1 MKPPINV
8 TPAQSVA
15 HLYPEVWSRVNRLHI
30 RKILCE
36 FAHELIIH
44 PQLQYTSDGWE
55 YYILRADQPDVTY
68 HFRAKIL
75 SLDHWYID
83 TNSIAKYVG
92 EESAPLESLS
102 FIIEFRETMGLS
114 DTVIPV
120 YLEEINSTLCGSA
133 YMHVYNKISAADLAV
148 SDYQVIEQAM
158 MAGHPCF
165 VANNGRIGF
174 DAGEYR
180 QYAPEAAD
188 AFALIWLAAHVSR
201 SGYAGVTDLD
211 YNTLITDEL
220 GPEVLAAF
228 KQTLTDKGLHPD
240 DYFFIPVHPWQW
252 FNKLAIIFA
261 ADIAENQLVY
271 LGYGKDKYL
280 PQQSIRT
287 FYNVTSPHRR
297 YTKTSLSILNMGFMR
312 GLHASFVVTSPPISE
327 WVNGVV
333 EADDYLREKGFVL
346 LQEVAAVGY
355 TNPHYAAIIKD
366 DNSSYNGML
375 SALWRESPVGKLR
388 PGQRLMTMAAL
399 LHVDSFG
406 NALLPALIQAS
417 GLTISAWIERYLD
430 CYLSPLLHCYYYHD
444 MRFMPHGENLIL
456 ILENHMPAGA
466 IMKDIGEE
474 IAVLNEEIP
483 MPDNVKQIYMKVAPE
498 LRILSIFTQAFDCFF
513 RFLSHILVEHADFPE
528 EMFWQLVATC
538 IKNYQQSHPQLQ
550 DKFDRIDLFAAEI
563 TKTCLNR
570 LQIRNNRK
578 MVDLMYNPFKS
589 QQFAGTLKNPMAA
602 YKPQQTPAATLVE
615 EV

>member
-1 MKPPINV
+1 MMKPSINV
-8 TPAQSVA
+8 SAQQAAA
-15 HLYPEVWSRVNRLHI
+15 HLQPATWEKVNRLHL

-44 PQLQYTSDGWE
+44 PQLQYSADGWGYYLLPADVAGIE
-55 YYILRADQPDVTY
+55 YR
-68 HFRAKIL
+68 FRARIL

-83 TNSIAKYVG
+83 TSSIVKYVNN
-92 EESAPLESLS
+92 ESVMPDSVS
-102 FIIEFRETMGLS
+102 FIIEFRETIGISESVM
-114 DTVIPV
+114 PV

-133 YMHVYNKISAADLAV
+133 YMHTYNTLTAKELAV
-148 SDYQVIEQAM
+148 ADYQTIEQAM

-174 DAGEYR
+174 DAGDYR

-188 AFALIWLAAHVSR
+188 PFALIWIAAHHSR
-201 SGYAGVTDLD
+201 SGYAGVTDLS
-211 YNTLITDEL
+211 YAKLIAEEL
-220 GPEVLAAF
+220 GEDTLQQFNQALAE
-228 KQTLTDKGLHPD
+228 LGLD
-240 DYFFIPVHPWQW
+240 TAGYYFIPVHPWQW
-252 FNKLAIIFA
+252 FNKLAHIFA
-261 ADIAENQLVY
+261 ADLTERKLVY
-271 LGYGKDKYL
+271 LGYGADQYQ

-287 FYNVTSPHRR
+287 FYNISSPQRR

-312 GLHASFVVTSPPISE
+312 GLHASFVLTAPPISE
-327 WVNGVV
+327 WVNAIV
-333 EADDYLREKGFVL
+333 ESDGYLRSKGFVL

-355 TNPHYAAIIKD
+355 TNPHYARIIRD

-375 SALWRESPVGKLR
+375 SALWRESPQARLK

-399 LHVDSFG
+399 LHVDSYG
-406 NALLPALIQAS
+406 EALLPELIKAS
-417 GLTISAWIERYLD
+417 GLSARDWLRQYLD

-456 ILENHMPAGA
+456 ILENNIPVGA

-474 IAVLNEEIP
+474 IAVLNKEIP
-483 MPDNVKQIYMKVAPE
+483 MPDNVKQIYMNVAEE

-513 RFLSHILVEHADFPE
+513 RFLSHILVEHAGFPE
-528 EMFWQLVATC
+528 EQFWQLAANC
-538 IKNYQQSHPQLQ
+538 IQEYQQLHPELQ
-550 DKFDRIDLFAAEI
+550 DKFERIDLFSPEI
-563 TKTCLNR
+563 IKTCLNR

-578 MVDLMYNPFKS
+578 MVDHMYNPFKS

-602 YKPQQTPAATLVE
+602 FKPATLLA
-615 EV
+615 

>member
-8 TPAQSVA
+8 SPEQAVA
-15 HLYPEVWSRVNRLHI
+15 HLQPEVWQKVNRLHL

-44 PQLQYTSDGWE
+44 PQLQYSKDGWGYYVLPADIPGVE
-55 YYILRADQPDVTY
+55 YR
-68 HFRAKIL
+68 FRARIL

-83 TNSIAKYVG
+83 TASIEKYVNN
-92 EESAPLESLS
+92 ESVAPESIP
-102 FIIEFRETMGLS
+102 FIIEFRETMGIS
-114 DTVIPV
+114 ETVMPV

-133 YMHVYNKISAADLAV
+133 YMHTYNTFSAKELAI

-174 DAGEYR
+174 DAADYR

-188 AFALIWLAAHVSR
+188 PFALIWVAAHRSR
-201 SGYAGVTDLD
+201 SGYAGITGLD
-211 YNTLITDEL
+211 YEQLIQEEL
-220 GPEVLAAF
+220 GDATLAAF
-228 KQTLTDKGLHPD
+228 NQVLEDMGLD
-240 DYFFIPVHPWQW
+240 ASEYYFIPIHPWQW
-252 FNKLAIIFA
+252 FNKLAHLFA
-261 ADIAENQLVY
+261 GDLTERKLVY
-271 LGYGKDKYL
+271 LGDGQDLYL

-287 FYNVTSPHRR
+287 FYNVSSPHRR

-312 GLHASFVVTSPPISE
+312 GLHASFVLTAPGISE
-327 WVNGVV
+327 WVNAVV
-333 EADDYLREKGFVL
+333 ENDVYLRRKGFVL

-355 TNPHYAAIIKD
+355 TNPHYASIIKD

-375 SALWRESPVGKLR
+375 SALWRESPKNRLK

-399 LHVDSFG
+399 LHVDSYG
-406 NALLPALIQAS
+406 NALLPELIKAS
-417 GLTISAWIERYLD
+417 GLSTSAWLQRYLD

-456 ILENHMPAGA
+456 ILEDHIPVGA

-474 IAVLNEEIP
+474 IAVLNKDIP
-483 MPDNVKQIYMKVAPE
+483 MPDNVKQIYMNVAEE
-498 LRILSIFTQAFDCFF
+498 LRILSIFTQAFDCYF
-513 RFLSHILVEHADFPE
+513 RFLSCILVEHAGYPE
-528 EMFWQLVATC
+528 EQFWQLAAAC
-538 IKNYQQSHPQLQ
+538 IQAYQQQHPELQ
-550 DKFDRIDLFAAEI
+550 DKFDRIDLFAPEI
-563 TKTCLNR
+563 IKTCLNR

-578 MVDLMYNPFKS
+578 MVDHMYNPFKS
-589 QQFAGTLKNPMAA
+589 QQFAGTLKNPMAV
-602 YKPQQTPAATLVE
+602 YKLQSELV
-615 EV
+615 